1 MISRTLL
8 LVEDERDSRESLTR
22 ALTRAGYL
30 CHPAATEAEAL
41 DLAARHP
48 LDAAVLDVRLGDDE
62 HAGLK
67 LVRALRGGAS
77 RVPVILITAFADLD
91 KVKQALNDGA
101 SFLLEKP
108 FKAPELLAVL
118 ARVLSE
124 ADSTGHL
131 IERALARAHLT
142 EREVTVARLLLKG
155 LPSAEI
161 ATLLANSDKTVRQHI
176 SQIYAKCGVNSRAEF
191 FHHIFPS

>member
-1 MISRTLL
+1 MTPRTLL
-8 LVEDERDSRESLTR
+8 LVEDERESREALAR
-22 ALTRAGYL
+22 AFTRAGYL
-30 CHPAATEAEAL
+30 CLPAAAEDEAL
-41 DLAARHP
+41 ALAARHP
-48 LDAAVLDVRLGDDE
+48 LDAAVLDIRLGDDDR
-62 HAGLK
+62 AGLR
-67 LVRALRGGAS
+67 LVRALREGQA
-77 RVPVILITAFADLD
+77 RVPVVLITAFADLD

-108 FKAPELLAVL
+108 FKAAELLAVV

-124 ADSTGHL
+124 ADGTGHL
-131 IERALARAHLT
+131 VERAIGRAHLT
-142 EREVTVARLLLKG
+142 EREATVARLLLKG

-176 SQIYAKCGVNSRAEF
+176 SQIYAKCGVSSRAEF